1 MSFEGFVPKVLRW
14 VFFPSFRVFFFFRFG
29 IKKKIMLYIPSWKA
43 AMMLIDILREV
54 APIR

>member
-1 MSFEGFVPKVLRW
+1 
-14 VFFPSFRVFFFFRFG
+14 
-29 IKKKIMLYIPSWKA
+29 MLYIPSWKA